1 MKTEKFDVNRAN
13 EYSGSN
19 VIPFRPALAASA
31 GRRPRGKADPTRG
44 SGAWVIS
51 DETRMALEKCELLR
65 DLDRHQLM
73 AVAALVEEHSFEASD
88 ILIEEGQPARYI
100 FVVAEGHAV
109 AQIQTEHGWLSL
121 GPVGPGET
129 AGWSSLVDA
138 KIYPATVRALT
149 EMRTARI
156 DADGLK
162 LLLSLEP
169 EIGFPIHR
177 RLSAIFCR
185 QYEMA
190 LRALKTAG

>member
-1 MKTEKFDVNRAN
+1 MKTERFDANRTR
-13 EYSGSN
+13 EGDDSN
-19 VIPFRPALAASA
+19 LIPFRPALVPSA
-31 GRRPRGKADPTRG
+31 GRHQRRKGDRTRA
-44 SGAWVIS
+44 SSAWVIS

-73 AVAALVEEHSFEASD
+73 AVAALVEEHTFMPSD
-88 ILIEEGQPARYI
+88 VLIEEGRPAQYI
-100 FVVAEGHAV
+100 YVVTEGHAV
-109 AQIQTEHGWLSL
+109 AQIQTEHGWFSL

-169 EIGFPIHR
+169 EIGFLIHK

-185 QYEMA
+185 QYETA
-190 LRALKTAG
+190 LRGLKTTG